1 MANISVLLSVY
12 AQESAVF
19 LEQAIYSIFNKQTL
33 KPTEIILVQ
42 DGPLTL
48 ELKNVIDNQKK
59 LLGDV
64 LKVVALDQN
73 RGLANALNV
82 GISYCSGDF
91 IARMDT
97 DDISTENRFLE
108 QFTFLVNN
116 PDIDVVGCWISEI
129 DEHNNIIKAKV
140 EYPLEHNELYSFFE
154 KRDPLAHPSVMFRRS
169 FFDKVKGYSNTIPLA
184 EDTHLWYDGFRAGCQ
199 FANISYI
206 GLQFRRNSAFYKRRS
221 NLEKSIK
228 LLKFRLFYINR
239 HLNYGVKADLYAVAY
254 FCLSFMPSIVKKFLY
269 RFLR

>member
-12 AQESAVF
+12 SKESAVF
-19 LEQAIYSIFNKQTL
+19 LEQAMYSIFNKQTL

-48 ELKNVIDNQKK
+48 ELKNAINNQKK

-64 LKVVALDQN
+64 LKVVPLEYN

-116 PDIDVVGCWISEI
+116 PDVDVVGCWISEI
-129 DEHNNIIKAKV
+129 DENNVVIKEKV
-140 EYPLEHNELYSFFE
+140 EYPLEHDELYSFFE
-154 KRDPLAHPSVMFRRS
+154 RRDPFAHPSVMFRRS
-169 FFDKVKGYSNTIPLA
+169 FFDKVGGYSDKLYLA
-184 EDTHLWYDGFRAGCQ
+184 EDTHLWYEGFKAGCK

-206 GLQFRRNSAFYKRRS
+206 GLMFRRSSAFYKRRA
-221 NLEKSIK
+221 NLEKSVK
-228 LLKFRLFYINR
+228 LLKFRLLSINR
-239 HLNYGVKADLYAVAY
+239 DLNYGIKSDLYAIAY
-254 FCLSFMPSIVKKFLY
+254 FLISLMPGFIKKLLYKFL
-269 RFLR
+269 R

>member
-12 AQESAVF
+12 SKESAVF

-33 KPTEIILVQ
+33 KPAEIILVQ

-48 ELKNVIDNQKK
+48 ELKNAINNQKK
-59 LLGDV
+59 LLGNV
-64 LKVVALDQN
+64 LKIVPLDHN
-73 RGLANALNV
+73 GGLANALNV

-116 PDIDVVGCWISEI
+116 PDVDVVGCWISEI
-129 DEHNNIIKAKV
+129 DENNVVIKEKV
-140 EYPLEHNELYSFFE
+140 EYPLEHNELYSFFK

-169 FFDKVKGYSNTIPLA
+169 FFDKVKGYSDIIPLA
-184 EDTHLWYDGFRAGCQ
+184 EDTYLWYDGFRAGCK

-221 NLEKSIK
+221 NIEKSIK
-228 LLKFRLFYINR
+228 LLKFRLLYINR